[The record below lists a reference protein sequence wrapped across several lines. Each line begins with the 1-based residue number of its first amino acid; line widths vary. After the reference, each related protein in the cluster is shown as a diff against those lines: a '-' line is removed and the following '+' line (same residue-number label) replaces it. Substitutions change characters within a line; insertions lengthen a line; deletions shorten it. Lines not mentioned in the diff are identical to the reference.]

1 MMKIDIASVDK
12 LQEAMKAYQGEVEPT
27 INEVLHNQGGELIS
41 ESVRRL
47 IPVSGKHWR
56 GKAPA
61 AKSGKS
67 LQNVNENLAVTV
79 KNSKRYGY
87 LYFPNDGSNTRRHVG
102 NQQFF
107 EKGGE
112 AVRDEIIE
120 RCITALTNKFEEGV

>member
-1 MMKIDIASVDK
+1 MLRIEIASVDK
-12 LQEAMKAYQGEVEPT
+12 LQEAMKTFQGEVEPT
-27 INEVLHNQGGELIS
+27 INEVLHNQGGELIA

-47 IPVSGKHWR
+47 IPESGKTWR

-67 LQNVNENLAVTV
+67 LQNVNENLAVIV

-112 AVRDEIIE
+112 AVQDEIIE
-120 RCITALTNKFEEGV
+120 RCITALKNKFEEGV